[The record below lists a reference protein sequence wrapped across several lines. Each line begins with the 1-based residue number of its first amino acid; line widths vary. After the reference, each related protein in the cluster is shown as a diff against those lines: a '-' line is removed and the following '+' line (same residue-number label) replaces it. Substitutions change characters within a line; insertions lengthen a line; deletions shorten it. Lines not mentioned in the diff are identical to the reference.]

1 MKNTLIKPTNTS
13 KRWMVVYTRS
23 RFEKKVDKNLNQQG
37 IYSFCPIVK
46 SQHKW
51 ADRMKTVDTPLFS
64 SYIFVNI
71 SLSEIERV
79 KQTSGVISFVVN
91 NNKPVTLND
100 HEISRIEEIVKSYQ
114 NIEIVDVNKLNI
126 GDKVRITNGL
136 LYDTH
141 GIVHTISGKSVVMAI
156 DQLNCVLMV
165 KVKTEHVTPVSR
177 FLNTILIAA
186 ILLHTFIISSL
197 TAHLI

>member
-1 MKNTLIKPTNTS
+1 MENNLIKQTNTS

-46 SQHKW
+46 SKHQW
-51 ADRMKTVDTPLFS
+51 ADRIKTVDTPLFS
-64 SYIFVNI
+64 SYIFVKI
-71 SLSEIERV
+71 SLSEVERV

-100 HEISRIEEIVKSYQ
+100 NEILRIEEIVKSYQ

-126 GDKVRITNGL
+126 GDEVRINNGL
-136 LYDTH
+136 LYNTQ
-141 GIVHTISGKSVVMAI
+141 GVVKTISGKSVVMAI

-165 KVKTEHVTPVSR
+165 KVKTEHVVPASR
-177 FLNTILIAA
+177 VLNTILVAS
-186 ILLHTFIISSL
+186 ILLYTFLIASATVSL
-197 TAHLI
+197 